1 MFDVIANRIV
11 WACLMMAGISV
22 VAFTLIH
29 LPPGDFVDSYFAG
42 VQIRGQYVTQD
53 EVARMRSRL
62 GLDQPMYVQYFD
74 WVGGVVQGD
83 FGRSW
88 GFPPRPVSEIIG
100 ERLPLTLL
108 LAVTTLL
115 ITYLTAI
122 PIGIYSAVR
131 QYSVGDHAFTVLGYI
146 GLATPNFMFAL
157 VLLYIGHV
165 FFGTSVGGLFSFE
178 FENAPWSWARFVD
191 LLAHLWVPVVV
202 LGTAGTALQIRTM
215 RATLLDELN
224 KLYVTAARAGG
235 MSEFRLLIKY
245 PVRMAIN
252 PIVST
257 IGWELTTIISGAPIV
272 GIVLSMPDTGP
283 LFVESLLNQDMPLA
297 GALILIYSALVII
310 GTLISDLLLIALDP
324 RIRMGSTATSARG
337 AV

>member
-1 MFDVIANRIV
+1 
-11 WACLMMAGISV
+11 
-22 VAFTLIH
+22 
-29 LPPGDFVDSYFAG
+29 
-42 VQIRGQYVTQD
+42 
-53 EVARMRSRL
+53 MRSQL
-62 GLDQPMYVQYFD
+62 GLDRPMYVQYFD
-74 WVGGVVQGD
+74 WIGGVVQGD
-83 FGRSW
+83 FGESW
-88 GFPPRPVSEIIG
+88 GYPRSVYEVIG
-100 ERLPLTLL
+100 ERLQLTII
-108 LAVTTLL
+108 LADTTLL
-115 ITYLTAI
+115 FTYLTAI

-131 QYSVGDHAFTVLGYI
+131 QYSVGDHAFTILGYI
-146 GLATPNFMFAL
+146 GLATTNFMFAL

-165 FFGTSVGGLFSFE
+165 FFGTSVGGLFSAE

-202 LGTAGTALQIRTM
+202 IGTAGTALQIRTM

-257 IGWELTTIISGAPIV
+257 LGWELTTIISGFPIV

-283 LFVESLLNQDMPLA
+283 LFVESLLAQDMPLA
-297 GALILIYSALVII
+297 GALILIYCGLVII

-324 RIRMGSTATSARG
+324 RIRMGGTA
-337 AV
+337 

>member
-1 MFDVIANRIV
+1 MINVIANRIL
-11 WACLMMAGISV
+11 WACLMMAAISV
-22 VAFTLIH
+22 VAFTLIQ
-29 LPPGDFVDSYFAG
+29 LPPGDFVDSYVNHKQQGG
-42 VQIRGQYVTQD
+42 VIMTKD
-53 EVARMRSRL
+53 EVAEMRRTL
-62 GLDQPMYVQYFD
+62 GLDRPMYIQYFD

-83 FGRSW
+83 FGFSW
-88 GFPPRPVSEIIG
+88 EYRRTVSVVIG
-100 ERLPLTLL
+100 ERLPLTLI
-108 LAVTTLL
+108 LAFTTLL
-115 ITYLTAI
+115 FTYLTAI

-178 FENAPWSWARFVD
+178 FEDAPWSWARFVD

-202 LGTAGTALQIRTM
+202 IGTAGTALQIRTM
-215 RATLLDELN
+215 RATLLDEVN
-224 KLYVTAARAGG
+224 KLYVTAARASGL
-235 MSEFRLLIKY
+235 SEFRLLIKY

-283 LFVESLLNQDMPLA
+283 LFVEALLTQDMNLA

-324 RIRMGSTATSARG
+324 RIRMGSTA
-337 AV
+337 

>member
-1 MFDVIANRIV
+1 MFNVIGDRIL
-11 WACLMMAGISV
+11 WACLMMAAISV
-22 VAFTLIH
+22 VAFTLIQ
-29 LPPGDFVDSYFAG
+29 LPPGDFADAWASGRQASG
-42 VQIRGQYVTQD
+42 VIITQD
-53 EVARMRSRL
+53 EVARMRSQL
-62 GLDQPMYVQYFD
+62 GLDRPMYVQYFD
-74 WVGGVVQGD
+74 WIGGVVQGD
-83 FGRSW
+83 FGPAW
-88 GFPPRPVSEIIG
+88 TYPRPVSEIIG
-100 ERLPLTLL
+100 ERLPLTLM

-115 ITYLTAI
+115 VTYLIAI

-131 QYSVGDHAFTVLGYI
+131 QYSIGDHAFTLIGYI

-157 VLLYIGHV
+157 ILLYIGHV
-165 FFGTSVGGLFSFE
+165 FFGTSVGGLFSAE
-178 FENAPWSWARFVD
+178 FEDAPWSWPRFVD

-224 KLYVTAARAGG
+224 KLYVTAARASGL
-235 MSEFRLLIKY
+235 SEFRLLIKY

-283 LFVESLLNQDMPLA
+283 LFVEALLRQDMNLA
-297 GALILIYSALVII
+297 GGLILIYCALVII
-310 GTLISDLLLIALDP
+310 GTLISDLLLIVLDP
-324 RIRMGSTATSARG
+324 RIRMGSTAWTQ
-337 AV
+337 

>member
-1 MFDVIANRIV
+1 MINIVANRIL
-11 WACLMMAGISV
+11 WACLMMAAISV
-22 VAFTLIH
+22 VAFTLIQ
-29 LPPGDFVDSYFAG
+29 LPPGDFVDSYVNHKQQGG
-42 VQIRGQYVTQD
+42 VIMTQD
-53 EVARMRSRL
+53 EVAEMRRTL
-62 GLDQPMYVQYFD
+62 GLDRPMYVQYFD

-83 FGRSW
+83 FGFSWEYRRS
-88 GFPPRPVSEIIG
+88 VSEVIG
-100 ERLPLTLL
+100 ERLPLTLI
-108 LAVTTLL
+108 LAFTTLL
-115 ITYLTAI
+115 FTYLIAV

-131 QYSVGDHAFTVLGYI
+131 QYSVGDHAFTILGYI

-157 VLLYIGHV
+157 VLLYFAHV
-165 FFGTSVGGLFSFE
+165 FFGTSVGGLFSAE

-202 LGTAGTALQIRTM
+202 IGTAGTALQIRTM

-257 IGWELTTIISGAPIV
+257 VGWELTTIISGAPIV

-283 LFVESLLNQDMPLA
+283 LFVEALLTQDMNLA
-297 GALILIYSALVII
+297 GALILIYCGLVII

-324 RIRMGSTATSARG
+324 RIRIGSTA
-337 AV
+337 